1 MGSRS
6 KFYDIPGTHT
16 PHNHNDSTPLLRRR
30 RDSSYFRRSS
40 KGGLEQQT
48 QQQSL
53 DDDKDEINSDKLGT
67 FNGVFVP
74 TALNVLSILMF
85 LRFGFILGQMGILGS
100 FLLLIMSYFI
110 DLMTTLSISAI
121 STNGTVRGGGAYYMV
136 SRSLGPE
143 FGGSIGLVFYI
154 GQVLNSG
161 LNVVGFIEPLLA
173 NLGQENGL
181 MFQLL
186 PEGYWWEFLYS
197 TSLLFICIC
206 VALVGSQLVSKAG
219 FLLFFLLLTATIS
232 IPISAL
238 FVKPFYVPEFD
249 LFYSGLSWNTF
260 KENLYPHFTK
270 GAAGSLLKGKE
281 TFNDLFGI
289 FFPATAGIFAGASMS
304 GDLRKP
310 SKSIPKGTLW
320 GLLLTFICYGLVI
333 LSLGAAVP
341 RELLHRDIQIIQT
354 VNLSS
359 ALVLLGEFSTSLFSV
374 IVGIVGAANVL
385 QAIAKDAIFPGL
397 NIFSKVD
404 KNSNNP
410 INAILFTWLLCQ
422 LCLFANVNQI
432 ATYITMAFLMTFI
445 VTNLACFLLKIASAP
460 NFRPSFRFFDW
471 HTAFV
476 GGIACA
482 IAMFIVDGI
491 SATIVVIFLIGL
503 FLFIHYI
510 CPPKPWGDVSQSL
523 IYHQVRKYLLRL
535 RQDNVKYWRPQILLL
550 VDSPRSSWNLIHFCN
565 HLKKGG
571 LYILGHVIVSESFQT
586 NFSEFKEQQ
595 NAWIK
600 LRDLSKIKAF
610 VQIGLGPTLPWGV
623 RNVFLGSGLGG
634 MKPNI
639 TVLGF
644 FDMLKHYPK
653 TDKHL
658 KSQQGKPHTG
668 HNVVNIES
676 LPTDKCRN
684 EKRVSIQNW
693 VQILE
698 DLILMQANV
707 AVAKGFENMEMPTG
721 KQHRLSYYNRDFIDL
736 YPIQMTAEVFDKNGE
751 KSASTTNF
759 DTYTLILQLGAILT
773 TVPNWKKTHRLRIVV
788 FVEDRAD
795 TDNERQ
801 RVQSLIEVLRIRA
814 EILVVCL
821 ADFKVYNTIVKGG
834 DANLSQ
840 IDSVLDNEDWWNE
853 LKGARENER
862 QTRFNIPSISIA
874 APYITDNHGLQNKKY
889 KLSKLQKMGL
899 SFSMTTNRLFNED
912 IHRAA
917 ADTDSEDDSD
927 YESYTSES
935 EFGNNSSNFDQLRR
949 VRTEQPYKTPSASN
963 STTSLGSHLN
973 VPKKGQTDQA
983 RHIDRM
989 PSSSSTLN
997 LALQSAK
1004 KNKRPNFSSEKVPR
1018 SKVIDDATGDEPS
1031 IVVLPDQKQKK
1042 GKHIPYI
1049 PKASYNSGSNQ
1060 EPTYGSTNLKEPV
1073 SPTTYPNAIED
1084 ENEEEEEGLDINNLS
1099 FNDLP
1104 AKAQHLILNDLMKT
1118 ISKNVPVIF
1127 STLPA
1132 PVIGTHY
1139 SEEDCKEYLENLQV
1153 WCDDL
1158 PPIFLINSQSMTVTT
1173 AL

>member
-1 MGSRS
+1 MANKSS
-6 KFYDIPGTHT
+6 FYEIPGSHV
-16 PHNHNDSTPLLRRR
+16 PYNHNESTPLLRRR

-40 KGGLEQQT
+40 TGAWGHPEQQ
-48 QQQSL
+48 SPMEDEK
-53 DDDKDEINSDKLGT
+53 DDITNGNKLGT
-67 FNGVFVP
+67 FDGVFVP

-100 FLLLIMSYFI
+100 FLLLFMSYFI

-161 LNVVGFIEPLLA
+161 LNVVGFIEPFLL
-173 NLGQENGL
+173 NLGKKDGMML
-181 MFQLL
+181 RIF
-186 PEGYWWEFLYS
+186 PEGYWWQFTYS
-197 TSLLFICIC
+197 TVLLFLCIC

-219 FLLFFLLLTATIS
+219 SLLFFLLLTATIS

-238 FVKPFYVPEFD
+238 FVKPFDIPEID
-249 LFYSGLSWNTF
+249 AHYTGLSWMTF

-270 GAAGSLLKGKE
+270 GAAGSLLKGRE

-333 LSLGAAVP
+333 LSLGASVP
-341 RELLHRDIQIIQT
+341 RDLLHKDLQIIQT
-354 VNLSS
+354 VNASG

-385 QAIAKDAIFPGL
+385 QAIAKDSIFPGL
-397 NIFSKVD
+397 SIFSKQD
-404 KNSNNP
+404 PKTDNP
-410 INAILFTWLLCQ
+410 INAIIFTWFLTQ
-422 LCLFANVNQI
+422 LCLFANVNEI

-482 IAMFIVDGI
+482 IAMFIVDGL
-491 SATIVVIFLIGL
+491 SATIVVIFLLAL
-503 FLFIHYI
+503 FLFIHYV

-550 VDSPRSSWNLIHFCN
+550 VDSPRSSWNLMHFCN
-565 HLKKGG
+565 NLKKGG
-571 LYILGHVIVSESFQT
+571 LYILGHVIVTESFQT
-586 NFSEFKEQQ
+586 NFAELKKQQ
-595 NAWIK
+595 NAWVK
-600 LRDLSKIKAF
+600 LRDESKIKAF
-610 VQIGLGPTLPWGV
+610 VQIGMGPTLAWGA

-639 TVLGF
+639 TVLGY
-644 FDMLKHYPK
+644 FDLATHYPK
-653 TDKHL
+653 NDKHVRPHIN
-658 KSQQGKPHTG
+658 KRPSQHT
-668 HNVVNIES
+668 VNIEN
-676 LPTDKCRN
+676 LPTDECRN

-693 VQILE
+693 VQIIE

-707 AVAKGFENMEMPTG
+707 AVAKGFDNLKIPSG
-721 KQHRLSYYNRDFIDL
+721 KQHRRSYHHRDFIDL

-751 KSASTTNF
+751 KSALTTNF

-773 TVPNWKKTHRLRIVV
+773 TVPNWKKTYRLRIVV
-788 FVEDRAD
+788 FVENKDD
-795 TDNERQ
+795 VSNEKQ
-801 RVQSLIEVLRIRA
+801 RVRSLLEVLRIRA

-821 ADFKVYNTIVKGG
+821 HDFKNYNTIVKGG
-834 DANLSQ
+834 DANMET
-840 IDSVLDNEDWWNE
+840 IDKVLENEDWWKE
-853 LKGARENER
+853 LKEAREAESHR
-862 QTRFNIPSISIA
+862 VSSVNIPSISIA
-874 APYITDNHGLQNKKY
+874 APYVVSGSLQNKKY

-899 SFSMTTNRLFNED
+899 SFSMTTNKLVNGD

-917 ADTDSEDDSD
+917 ADSDSESDSD
-927 YESYTSES
+927 IESYSSDSDALGYGSNYDQLGRSRADPVKNHSLENS
-935 EFGNNSSNFDQLRR
+935 VSSLNSS
-949 VRTEQPYKTPSASN
+949 
-963 STTSLGSHLN
+963 LN
-973 VPKKGQTDQA
+973 VPKRGQVEQTKD
-983 RHIDRM
+983 RHRVR
-989 PSSSSTLN
+989 SSTSSVN
-997 LALQSAK
+997 LALQAAK
-1004 KNKRPNFSSEKVPR
+1004 KNKRPNFSSEKIPKSR
-1018 SKVIDDATGDEPS
+1018 VIDDATGDEPS
-1031 IVVLPDQKQKK
+1031 IVLVPEERQKK
-1042 GKHIPYI
+1042 GKSSQRDVGEILSRDESTPAQNI
-1049 PKASYNSGSNQ
+1049 NQPTSPKSDPTEDSDNSF
-1060 EPTYGSTNLKEPV
+1060 
-1073 SPTTYPNAIED
+1073 
-1084 ENEEEEEGLDINNLS
+1084 DINNLS

-1104 AKAQHLILNDLMKT
+1104 AKGQHLILNDLMKT
-1118 ISKNVPVIF
+1118 ISKDVPVIF

-1139 SEEDCKEYLENLQV
+1139 NEEECKEYLDNLQV

-1158 PPIFLINSQSMTVTT
+1158 PPIFLLNSQSMTVTT

>member
-1 MGSRS
+1 MATRS
-6 KFYDIPGTHT
+6 NFYDIPGSHV
-16 PHNHNDSTPLLRRR
+16 PHNHNESTPLLAKRR

-40 KGGLEQQT
+40 TGAWSHEQQ
-48 QQQSL
+48 QQNDQSSAVIE
-53 DDDKDEINSDKLGT
+53 DDKEDAVNSHKLGT
-67 FNGVFVP
+67 FDGVFVP

-85 LRFGFILGQMGILGS
+85 LRFGFIIGQMGILGS
-100 FLLLIMSYFI
+100 FLLLFMSYFI

-161 LNVVGFIEPLLA
+161 LNVVGFIEPLLL
-173 NLGQENGL
+173 NLGQTDGM
-181 MFQLL
+181 MFHLF
-186 PEGYWWEFLYS
+186 PEGYWWQFLYS
-197 TSLLFICIC
+197 SILLFLCIC
-206 VALVGSQLVSKAG
+206 VAFVGSQLVSKAG
-219 FLLFFLLLTATIS
+219 FLLFFLLLAATIS
-232 IPISAL
+232 VPISTL
-238 FVKPFYVPEFD
+238 FVKPFDVPELD
-249 LFYSGLSWNTF
+249 SFYTGLSWTTL
-260 KENLYPHFTK
+260 KGNLYPHFTK

-333 LSLGAAVP
+333 LSLGASVP
-341 RELLHRDIQIIQT
+341 RDLLHKDLQIIQT
-354 VNLSS
+354 VNLSGY
-359 ALVLLGEFSTSLFSV
+359 LVLLGEFSTSLFSV

-385 QAIAKDAIFPGL
+385 QAIAKDSILPGL
-397 NIFSKVD
+397 SLFSKQD
-404 KNSNNP
+404 PKNGNP
-410 INAILFTWLLCQ
+410 NNAILFTWLLTQ

-482 IAMFIVDGI
+482 VAMFIVDGI
-491 SATIVVIFLIGL
+491 SASIVVIFLIAL

-565 HLKKGG
+565 NLKKGG

-586 NFSEFKEQQ
+586 NFAEFRTQQ

-639 TVLGF
+639 TVLGY
-644 FDMLKHYPK
+644 FDLAKHYSK
-653 TDKHL
+653 NDKHVRPQIN
-658 KSQQGKPHTG
+658 KRQPSQHA
-668 HNVVNIES
+668 VNIQS
-676 LPTDKCRN
+676 LPTDECRN

-693 VQILE
+693 VQIIE

-707 AVAKGFENMEMPTG
+707 AVAKGFDDLKMPTG
-721 KQHRLSYYNRDFIDL
+721 KQHRLSYEDREFIDL

-751 KSASTTNF
+751 KSALTTNF

-788 FVEDRAD
+788 FVEDK
-795 TDNERQ
+795 TDIPNERQ
-801 RVQSLIEVLRIRA
+801 RVRSLIEVLRIRA

-821 ADFKVYNTIVKGG
+821 GDFKNYNTIVKGG
-834 DANLSQ
+834 DANMEQ
-840 IDSVLDNEDWWNE
+840 IDMILKGEDWWTE
-853 LKGARENER
+853 LKEARENESR
-862 QTRFNIPSISIA
+862 RTTNVNIPSISIA
-874 APYITDNHGLQNKKY
+874 APYVIDGLQSKKY

-899 SFSMTTNRLFNED
+899 SFSMTTNKLINED
-912 IHRAA
+912 IYRAA
-917 ADTDSEDDSD
+917 ADSDSD
-927 YESYTSES
+927 GDSDFDSFTSDS
-935 EFGNNSSNFDQLRR
+935 DTMGQSSTFDQIRR
-949 VRTEQPYKTPSASN
+949 SKTEPFKTPSIAN
-963 STTSLGSHLN
+963 STSSLNSTLK
-973 VPKKGQTDQA
+973 VPKRGQVDQTKNSE
-983 RHIDRM
+983 RV
-989 PSSSSTLN
+989 PSSSASSLN
-997 LALQSAK
+997 IALQSAK
-1004 KNKRPNFSSEKVPR
+1004 KNKRPNFSSEKIPR

-1031 IVVLPDQKQKK
+1031 IVLVPEERQKK
-1042 GKHIPYI
+1042 NKYR
-1049 PKASYNSGSNQ
+1049 PKDSIEMPKSP
-1060 EPTYGSTNLKEPV
+1060 EPFNTKDPV
-1073 SPTTYPNAIED
+1073 SPKSDPSQESD
-1084 ENEEEEEGLDINNLS
+1084 DSFDINNLS

-1104 AKAQHLILNDLMKT
+1104 AKAQHLILNDMMKT
-1118 ISKNVPVIF
+1118 VSKNVPVIF

-1139 SEEDCKEYLENLQV
+1139 NEEDCKEYLDNLQV

>member
-1 MGSRS
+1 MASRS
-6 KFYDIPGTHT
+6 KFYDIPGSHT
-16 PHNHNDSTPLLRRR
+16 PHNHNESAPLLKRR

-40 KGGLEQQT
+40 TGAWSGHYDST
-48 QQQSL
+48 QQADHEPI
-53 DDDKDEINSDKLGT
+53 DDEMAIENNGNKLGT
-67 FNGVFVP
+67 FDGVFVP

-85 LRFGFILGQMGILGS
+85 LRFGFILGQMGIIGS
-100 FLLLIMSYFI
+100 FLLLFMSYFI

-161 LNVVGFIEPLLA
+161 LNVVGFIEPLLL
-173 NLGQENGL
+173 NLGQKDGM
-181 MFQLL
+181 MFHLF
-186 PEGYWWEFLYS
+186 PEGYWWEFTYS
-197 TSLLFICIC
+197 SILLFLCIC
-206 VALVGSQLVSKAG
+206 VALVGSRLVSQAG
-219 FLLFFLLLTATIS
+219 FILFFLLLAATLS
-232 IPISAL
+232 IPVSAL
-238 FVKPFYVPEFD
+238 FVRPFD
-249 LFYSGLSWNTF
+249 LPELDSYYTGLSWTTF

-320 GLLLTFICYGLVI
+320 GLLLTFMCYGLVI
-333 LSLGAAVP
+333 VSLGATVP
-341 RELLHRDIQIIQT
+341 RDLLHKDLQIIQT
-354 VNLSS
+354 VNLSGL
-359 ALVLLGEFSTSLFSV
+359 LVLLGEFSTSLFSV
-374 IVGIVGAANVL
+374 IVGVVGAANVL

-397 NIFSKVD
+397 SIFSKQD
-404 KNSNNP
+404 PKTDNP
-410 INAILFTWLLCQ
+410 INAIIFTWLLTQ

-482 IAMFIVDGI
+482 IAMFIVDGL
-491 SATIVVIFLIGL
+491 SATIVVVFLIAL
-503 FLFIHYI
+503 FIFIHYV

-565 HLKKGG
+565 NLKKGG
-571 LYILGHVIVSESFQT
+571 LYILGHVIVTESFQT
-586 NFSEFKEQQ
+586 NFTEFKTQQ
-595 NAWIK
+595 NSWSK
-600 LRDLSKIKAF
+600 LRDISKIKAF

-639 TVLGF
+639 TVLGY
-644 FDMLKHYPK
+644 FDLAKHYSK
-653 TDKHL
+653 TDKHVRP
-658 KSQQGKPHTG
+658 KMNQRQSSQHT
-668 HNVVNIES
+668 VNIES
-676 LPTDKCRN
+676 LPTDQCRN

-693 VQILE
+693 VQIIE

-707 AVAKGFENMEMPTG
+707 AVAKGFDDLKMPTG
-721 KQHRLSYYNRDFIDL
+721 NETRLHYDDRNFIDL

-751 KSASTTNF
+751 KSALTTNF

-788 FVEDRAD
+788 FVEDRED
-795 TDNERQ
+795 TANEKQ
-801 RVQSLIEVLRIRA
+801 RVRSLIEVLRIRA

-821 ADFKVYNTIVKGG
+821 KDFKNYNTIVKGG
-834 DANLSQ
+834 DANKEQ
-840 IDSVLDNEDWWNE
+840 IEMVLKNEDWWYE
-853 LKGARENER
+853 LKEARSNETR
-862 QTRFNIPSISIA
+862 QANVNIPAISIA
-874 APYITDNHGLQNKKY
+874 APYVVDGLQSKKY

-899 SFSMTTNRLFNED
+899 SFSMTTNKLYTSD
-912 IHRAA
+912 INRAA
-917 ADTDSEDDSD
+917 ADTESEDESD
-927 YESYTSES
+927 FESYTSDS
-935 EFGNNSSNFDQLRR
+935 EIMGNSTAFNQLRKSR
-949 VRTEQPYKTPSASN
+949 ADQSRPISTTN
-963 STTSLGSHLN
+963 STTSLNSSLN
-973 VPKKGQTDQA
+973 VPKRGQLNKAKQ
-983 RHIDRM
+983 HDRM
-989 PSSSSTLN
+989 TSSSSSLN
-997 LALQSAK
+997 IALQSAK
-1004 KNKRPNFSSEKVPR
+1004 KNKRPNFSSEKIPR
-1018 SKVIDDATGDEPS
+1018 SKVIDEATGDEPS
-1031 IVVLPDQKQKK
+1031 IVLVPEEKK
-1042 GKHIPYI
+1042 KTNKYR
-1049 PKASYNSGSNQ
+1049 PKDLSEQGPSRTPTPVTTN
-1060 EPTYGSTNLKEPV
+1060 EPL
-1073 SPTTYPNAIED
+1073 SPTTHPSQD
-1084 ENEEEEEGLDINNLS
+1084 SDDSFDINNLS

-1104 AKAQHLILNDLMKT
+1104 AKAQHLILNDLMRT
-1118 ISKNVPVIF
+1118 VSKDVPVIF

-1139 SEEDCKEYLENLQV
+1139 NEEDCKEYLDNLQV
-1153 WCDDL
+1153 WCDGL
-1158 PPIFLINSQSMTVTT
+1158 PPVFLINSQSMTVTT